1 MHSITQIDD
10 AREGD
15 APLPAASRRDQE
27 LLRDYA
33 ATQSEEVFSQL
44 VAHHVN
50 LVYSAALRQTGNH
63 ALAQDITQA
72 VFIILARKAGSLG
85 RETVLA
91 GWLIRTTRYAVLDAH
106 KLETRR
112 QRREQEA
119 ASMSLTDIADEPAI
133 EWERLA
139 PCLDEGLAELAPRD
153 RRAIVLRFF
162 EKKDWREV
170 GQPLGLNENA
180 ARVRVTRALEKLRR
194 FFGKRGVALSSS
206 VLGALL
212 ATNAV
217 QAAPAGVESTLKV
230 SAASAA
236 AASLAVSLL
245 RRWFWRKLLVTGA
258 VLFLLL
264 AMVFWTQRLWQG
276 HTERMAV
283 EQAARAIAKAQGV
296 NAAFVELDRAFT
308 LNDADGFVARIYFR
322 NADDER
328 FRPVLVDYVRST
340 SAFRDEMRR
349 ALRSVNLPYYAVFDP
364 LFEGQSLV
372 LTNSLTADHA
382 VSALWSRYPMRLVR
396 DGELWKWDYFH
407 DQSPLAVERR
417 MTLLRH
423 KGGTLDALSAEVRNG
438 TKTNV
443 AEILETIRNAKP

>member
-10 AREGD
+10 A
-15 APLPAASRRDQE
+15 PLPAASLRDQE
-27 LLRDYA
+27 LVREFA
-33 ATQSEEVFSQL
+33 ATQSDAVFAQL
-44 VAHHVN
+44 VARHVN

-119 ASMSLTDIADEPAI
+119 ASMSLTDTAESGGD
-133 EWERLA
+133 WEHLA
-139 PCLDEGLAELAPRD
+139 PCLDEGLAELAPQD
-153 RRAIVLRFF
+153 RRAIVLRYF

-212 ATNAV
+212 TTHAV

-236 AASLAVSLL
+236 AASLAASLL
-245 RRWFWRKLLVTGA
+245 RHWLRRKLLVAGA
-258 VLFLLL
+258 VDFVLLL
-264 AMVFWTQRLWQG
+264 
-276 HTERMAV
+276 E
-283 EQAARAIAKAQGV
+283 AR
-296 NAAFVELDRAFT
+296 
-308 LNDADGFVARIYFR
+308 VA
-322 NADDER
+322 
-328 FRPVLVDYVRST
+328 
-340 SAFRDEMRR
+340 
-349 ALRSVNLPYYAVFDP
+349 
-364 LFEGQSLV
+364 G
-372 LTNSLTADHA
+372 
-382 VSALWSRYPMRLVR
+382 
-396 DGELWKWDYFH
+396 K
-407 DQSPLAVERR
+407 
-417 MTLLRH
+417 
-423 KGGTLDALSAEVRNG
+423 
-438 TKTNV
+438 
-443 AEILETIRNAKP
+443 

>member
-1 MHSITQIDD
+1 
-10 AREGD
+10 
-15 APLPAASRRDQE
+15 
-27 LLRDYA
+27 
-33 ATQSEEVFSQL
+33 
-44 VAHHVN
+44 
-50 LVYSAALRQTGNH
+50 
-63 ALAQDITQA
+63 
-72 VFIILARKAGSLG
+72 
-85 RETVLA
+85 
-91 GWLIRTTRYAVLDAH
+91 
-106 KLETRR
+106 
-112 QRREQEA
+112 
-119 ASMSLTDIADEPAI
+119 MSLTDTAESGGD
-133 EWERLA
+133 WEHLA
-139 PCLDEGLAELAPRD
+139 PCLDEGLAELAPQD
-153 RRAIVLRFF
+153 RRAIVLRYF

-217 QAAPAGVESTLKV
+217 QAAPAGVASTLKI
-230 SAASAA
+230 SAASAP
-236 AASLAVSLL
+236 AASLAASLL
-245 RRWFWRKLLVTGA
+245 LRWFWRRMLMAAA
-258 VLFLLL
+258 VLLLLL
-264 AMVFWTQRLWQG
+264 AMVVWTQRLWQR
-276 HTERMAV
+276 HAERTAV

-296 NAAFVELDRAFT
+296 SAAFVELDRAFT
-308 LNDADGFVARIYFR
+308 LNDANGFVARIYFR

-349 ALRSVNLPYYAVFDP
+349 ALRSVNRPYYAVFDP

-396 DGELWKWDYFH
+396 AGELWKWDYFH

-423 KGGTLDALSAEVRNG
+423 KGGTLDALSAQVRNG

>member
-1 MHSITQIDD
+1 MHSITQVDD
-10 AREGD
+10 VPDGD
-15 APLPAASRRDQE
+15 GSLTSSSVRDQE
-27 LLRDYA
+27 LLSDYA
-33 ATQSEEVFSQL
+33 VTQSDAVFAQL
-44 VAHHVN
+44 VARHVN

-72 VFIILARKAGSLG
+72 VFIVLARKAGSLE

-91 GWLIRTTRYAVLDAH
+91 GWLIRTARYAVLDAH

-119 ASMSLTDIADEPAI
+119 ASMNLTDTAEP
-133 EWERLA
+133 EVDWEHLA

-194 FFGKRGVALSSS
+194 FFGKRGMSLSSV
-206 VLGALL
+206 VLGGLL
-212 ATNAV
+212 TTNAV
-217 QAAPAGVESTLKV
+217 QAVPAGVASVLKV

-236 AASLAVSLL
+236 ASSVAASLL
-245 RRWFWRKLLVTGA
+245 RRWLWRKLLVAGA
-258 VLFLLL
+258 VLLLLL
-264 AMVFWTQRLWQG
+264 AMVLWTQRPWQQHG
-276 HTERMAV
+276 ERMAA

-296 NAAFVELDRAFT
+296 NAAILELDRAFT
-308 LNDADGFVARIYFR
+308 LNDANGFAARIYFR

-328 FRPVLVDYVRST
+328 FRPVLAEYVQSA
-340 SAFRDEMRR
+340 SAFRNEMRR
-349 ALRSVNLPYYAVFDP
+349 VLRSVTRPYYAAFDP
-364 LFEGQSLV
+364 LLDGQSRV
-372 LTNSLTADHA
+372 LTNSMTVDHFTTN
-382 VSALWSRYPMRLVR
+382 LWSRYPMRLVR

-407 DQSPLAVERR
+407 DQSAATVEQR

-423 KGGTLDALSAEVRNG
+423 KAGTLNELSAEVRSG

-443 AEILETIRNAKP
+443 AEILETIRKAKP